1 MESMGDRIK
10 RLRLER
16 GLTLQDVGD
25 AVGVGKSTVRKW
37 ETGMIANM
45 KRDKIAKLADSLG
58 VTPGELMGWKEPEV
72 DYILCCPPS
81 EKERELQNI
90 LIEKIDTYDEHTLR
104 HLLDYIKLMEDLN
117 KQGGDKK

>member
-16 GLTLQDVGD
+16 GLTLQEVGD

-45 KRDKIAKLADSLG
+45 KRDKIAKLADALG
-58 VTPGELMGWKEPEV
+58 VTPGELMGWKEPGV
-72 DYILCCPPS
+72 DYILCYPPS

-117 KQGGDKK
+117 KKAGDDK